1 MANGKLSEKVI
12 DVLENNGWRLCSV
25 EKWCSSFP
33 EDGEYYAEV
42 EAYSPAG
49 EDYVFTVWF
58 NGFSADFI
66 EKVCE
71 HAEEY
76 DADDHAADLVQYRGQ
91 RGVPNSVREIIDD
104 AEEIGT
110 MLSDLADELS
120 GIIDDVD
127 DMGEDYIR
135 ENWEKMLESPVG
147 YEYIARKIGWGFT
160 HEDLETL
167 MQLHKDGK
175 YREKIE
181 DLLTDCNFHTECS
194 AWHDGDYI
202 LKED

>member
-1 MANGKLSEKVI
+1 MANGKLSNKVL
-12 DVLENNGWRLCSV
+12 DVLENNGWRLCGV
-25 EKWCSSFP
+25 EKQ
-33 EDGEYYAEV
+33 DGEYYADMEK
-42 EAYSPAG
+42 YSPAG

-58 NGFSADFI
+58 NGFDTDFI

-71 HAEEY
+71 YADEY

-91 RGVPNSVREIIDD
+91 GGVPNSVREIIDD

-120 GIIDDVD
+120 GIIDDVED
-127 DMGEDYIR
+127 IGEDYIR

-160 HEDLETL
+160 HEDLQEL
-167 MQLHKDGK
+167 MRLHKAGK

-181 DLLTDCNFHTECS
+181 DLLTDCNFHTECADWS
-194 AWHDGDYI
+194 EGNYV
-202 LKED
+202 LREDQ

>member
-1 MANGKLSEKVI
+1 MANGKLSEKVTDI
-12 DVLENNGWRLCSV
+12 IENNGWRLCSC
-25 EKWCSSFP
+25 EKMDW
-33 EDGEYYAEV
+33 EYYAEM
-42 EAYSPAG
+42 EKYSPAG

-58 NGFSADFI
+58 NGFDADFI

-71 HAEEY
+71 YAEGY

-91 RGVPNSVREIIDD
+91 GGVPNSVREIIDD

-120 GIIDDVD
+120 GIIDEVE
-127 DMGEDYIR
+127 DMGEDYVR
-135 ENWEKMLESPVG
+135 ENWEEMLESPVG

-167 MQLHKDGK
+167 MQLHKAGK

-181 DLLTDCNFHTECS
+181 DLLTDCNFHTEC
-194 AWHDGDYI
+194 ADWGEGNYI
-202 LKED
+202 FREDQ

>member
-1 MANGKLSEKVI
+1 MANGKLSEKVTDI
-12 DVLENNGWRLCSV
+12 LENNGWKLCSC
-25 EKWCSSFP
+25 EKQ
-33 EDGEYYAEV
+33 DGEYYAEI
-42 EAYSPAG
+42 EQYSPAG
-49 EDYVFTVWF
+49 EEYVFTVWF
-58 NGFSADFI
+58 NGFDADFI

-71 HAEEY
+71 YAEDY

-91 RGVPNSVREIIDD
+91 GGVPNSVREIIDD

-127 DMGEDYIR
+127 DMNEDYIR
-135 ENWEKMLESPVG
+135 QNWEKMLESPVG

-160 HEDLETL
+160 YEDLREL
-167 MQLHKDGK
+167 MELHNAGK

-181 DLLTDCNFHTECS
+181 DLLTDCNFHTECADWS
-194 AWHDGDYI
+194 EGNYI
-202 LKED
+202 LKEDQ